1 MYERGRRMAKSVKLA
16 DIAEIMKVSTVT
28 VSKAL
33 SDQKGVSEEMR
44 VKIKEKAKELGYKS
58 PSAAKLLKAR
68 KSYNI
73 GVLVSERYFDQY
85 ESFYWQM
92 YQEVATKAVSKECFT
107 MLEVLSSENEQ
118 KLELPK
124 LLQEDK
130 AEGLIVIGLLKEDY
144 LNLLE
149 ENIKVPMVCL
159 DFYDKKHECDA
170 VITDNYYG
178 MYKMVNYLFDMGH
191 KDIAYVG
198 TLLYTGSITD
208 RFFGY
213 SKALMEHGQ
222 RVREEWIIEDRN
234 LEDGQREE
242 DFDFIFPENMPTAFA
257 CNCDLTAG
265 LLINSLKEKGY
276 RIPEDISVVGF
287 DNYIHPGICS
297 LGITT
302 YEVDVKEM
310 ARKTINNLIRKMSG
324 EYYKQGISIVEGHM
338 IFKDSVRNLNE

>member
-1 MYERGRRMAKSVKLA
+1 MAKSVKLA
-16 DIAEIMKVSTVT
+16 DIAKLMNVSTVT

-44 VKIKEKAKELGYKS
+44 EKIKKLAQEMGYKS
-58 PSAAKLLKAR
+58 PSAVRLMKAR

-73 GVLVSERYFDQY
+73 GVVVSERYFDQY

-92 YQEVATKAVSKECFT
+92 YQTVATKAVSKECFT
-107 MLEVLSSENEQ
+107 MLEVLSSEKEQ

-124 LLQEDK
+124 LLQENK
-130 AEGLIVIGLLKEDY
+130 VNGLIIIGLLKENY
-144 LNLLE
+144 LNLVE
-149 ENIKVPMVCL
+149 QHIKVPLVCL

-178 MYKMVNYLFDMGH
+178 MYKLTEYLFEMGH
-191 KDIAYVG
+191 TDIAYVG

-208 RFFGY
+208 RYFGY
-213 SKALMEHGQ
+213 SKALLEHGQ
-222 RVREEWIIEDRN
+222 KVREDWIIEDRN
-234 LEDGQREE
+234 LDDGQRDP
-242 DFDFIFPENMPTAFA
+242 DFAFQFPEQMPTAFA

-265 LLINSLKEKGY
+265 LLINALQEKGY

-287 DNYIHPGICS
+287 DNYLHPGICS
-297 LGITT
+297 VGVTT
-302 YEVDVKEM
+302 YEVDIKEM
-310 ARKTINNLIRKMSG
+310 ARKTINNLIKKMSG

-338 IFKDSVRNLNE
+338 ILKNSVKRLN